1 MKHKDRKL
9 DEKRMMHSMSL
20 SLLGSSACTGSRF
33 HFSLVVGC
41 GVLDI
46 MKHFLQ
52 AVNLKKDPWLIWF
65 WGFKN
70 VAYLNFQLMSVGSH

>member
-20 SLLGSSACTGSRF
+20 SLLGSSKACTGSRF

-52 AVNLKKDPWLIWF
+52 AVNLKKTHDSY
-65 WGFKN
+65 GFGALKRCC
-70 VAYLNFQLMSVGSH
+70 LP